1 MKHVGIVYRQQSAE
15 ATQMALMLE
24 THLKRQNISVWTE
37 TAENIHDYP
46 REILAN
52 DMLLVLGGDGTI
64 LSAARLCA
72 KANTPILG
80 VNYGHVGFLA
90 ELEPHEIIEQ
100 LPYYLRGE
108 HWVDERTMLQA
119 KLISGGTE
127 AEFLALNDIVL
138 VRGAQP
144 RLIRFNIYIDS
155 HYYATTTADG
165 IIVSSATG
173 STAYNLSAG
182 GPILHP
188 SVRGSVLTPIASHLA
203 GDRSI
208 VLEPYGVVRL
218 ELLESSADAIV
229 SADGQINNSCRCPA
243 TLSITNS
250 PYFTRFLR
258 RRDRSQFYHVLTSKI
273 RGRGMSS

>member
-15 ATQMALMLE
+15 AIQMAITLE
-24 THLKRQNISVWTE
+24 AYLKRQNISVWTE
-37 TAENIHDYP
+37 TAENIRDYP

-80 VNYGHVGFLA
+80 VNYGHVA
-90 ELEPHEIIEQ
+90 ELEPDEIIEQ

-119 KLISGGTE
+119 KLVSGDTE

-138 VRGAQP
+138 VRGGQP
-144 RLIRFNIYIDS
+144 RIIRFNIYIDS

-229 SADGQINNSCRCPA
+229 SADGQINSSCTSPA